1 MHTIVSRLMRE
12 GERVCGGAPHEV
24 HFGEPSVKTF
34 RRTLTDAG
42 RVKKFHRSSRAHPSR
57 GVDPQM
63 KNLFS
68 GRPLGAISAFSGVN
82 VEEGVGFVKQA
93 APS

>member
-1 MHTIVSRLMRE
+1 MHTIISRFMRE

-34 RRTLTDAG
+34 RRTLTDVG
-42 RVKKFHRSSRAHPSR
+42 RVKKFHRSSR
-57 GVDPQM
+57 GMDPNM

-68 GRPLGAISAFSGVN
+68 GRPLGAISAFSGVK
-82 VEEGVGFVKQA
+82 VEEGVGIFKQA